1 MQLDGDDN
9 KNKKEVDDSDCEKE
23 GQDLE
28 QVCLPSPHI
37 CILTVSRY
45 FRIGHL

>member
-9 KNKKEVDDSDCEKE
+9 KNKKEVDDSDCGKE

-28 QVCLPSPHI
+28 QVCLQSPHI
-37 CILTVSRY
+37 CILTASRY
-45 FRIGHL
+45 FRIGNL